1 MKHAF
6 IAALLA
12 VFIPLQASA
21 LDTDDM
27 LALAAMPLAVAAAS
41 EVSGVPVGDL
51 SHFVM
56 TLNRAQVPPVQVVQV
71 VRYAPAAFVVRDD
84 GPRFVEYV
92 DQQYYQGVTGS
103 SLVTVI
109 EDRYRTHYD
118 LDPQI
123 LMFDGPAP
131 AYVIRDDYIPPV
143 VVTRVAQYAPSY
155 APAYAVRDTGD
166 LLALAAMP
174 LAVAAVSNISGVP
187 VSDLSHFVATL
198 NLAQVPPTQFVQV
211 VRYAPAAFVVRD
223 SGPTFVEYVDQQYYG
238 GYTGTRLVRV
248 IENRYR
254 SYYDLEPQYLMYDG
268 PMTTYVVR
276 NDYVPPVVVTRV
288 AQYAPAYYGSSY
300 YAGDSLLGLVAMP
313 LAVAAVAE
321 MSGVPLNDLTMLVAS
336 LNAAR
341 MPPMQVV
348 EVLRYSPAPLFVD
361 SVWYDQPRFA
371 PYVRTQVVNGVRG
384 PALFDVIGQQLRTY
398 DVIPR
403 YEPIRSPDFV
413 FVEDEYFPPIVRTRV
428 ADVRAHPHGGPP
440 GQLKKELGLQTG
452 AEVVLGTRP
461 GWEVDERVVRSA
473 RVERDDRWSP
483 DVDRRRPVDRR
494 GIARDA
500 ERTSPAVARRDRAE
514 RRQAVTRDTTR
525 RGGEWKE
532 AERPRPQRERQQ
544 LDRSRGSE
552 KSSMQ
557 RQKKTERP
565 QRLERQS
572 EQRVK
577 PQRIERQRAERVRP
591 QRIERQRTERAARL
605 ERPRGGRSASV
616 APQRSRGSAQVAAG
630 EEERAAQ
637 GKAKTKGKGKGN
649 TK

>member
-12 VFIPLQASA
+12 VLVPLQASA
-21 LDTDDM
+21 LDNDDV

-51 SHFVM
+51 SHFVT
-56 TLNRAQVPPVQVVQV
+56 TLNRAYVPPAQVIQV

-84 GPRFVEYV
+84 GPRFVEFV

-118 LDPQI
+118 LEPQI
-123 LMFDGPAP
+123 LMFDAPAP

-143 VVTRVAQYAPSY
+143 VVTRVARY
-155 APAYAVRDTGD
+155 APAYAVRDSDD

-198 NLAQVPPTQFVQV
+198 NLARVPPTQFVQV

-223 SGPTFVEYVDQQYYG
+223 SGPTFVEFVDQQYYG

-276 NDYVPPVVVTRV
+276 DDYIPPVVVTRV
-288 AQYAPAYYGSSY
+288 AQYAPAYYGSTY
-300 YAGDSLLGLVAMP
+300 YAGNNLLGLVAMP
-313 LAVAAVAE
+313 LAVAAVAD
-321 MSGVPLNDLTMLVAS
+321 MSGVPINDLTMLVAS

-348 EVLRYSPAPLFVD
+348 EVLRYAPAPLYVD
-361 SVWYDQPRFA
+361 SFWYDEPRFV
-371 PYVRTQVVNGVRG
+371 PYVRAQVLNGVRG

-403 YEPIRSPDFV
+403 YEPIRSPDVV
-413 FVEDEYFPPIVRTRV
+413 FVRDEYFPPIVRTRV
-428 ADVRAHPHGGPP
+428 ADVRVHPHGGPP

-452 AEVVLGTRP
+452 AEVVHGTRP
-461 GWEVDERVVRSA
+461 GWVVDERVVRSA
-473 RVERDDRWSP
+473 RVDRDDPWRP
-483 DVDRRRPVDRR
+483 DVDRRRPVDQRR
-494 GIARDA
+494 IVRD
-500 ERTSPAVARRDRAE
+500 
-514 RRQAVTRDTTR
+514 
-525 RGGEWKE
+525 GEWKK

-552 KSSMQ
+552 KSSVQ
-557 RQKKTERP
+557 RSKKADRP
-565 QRLERQS
+565 QRLERQR

-577 PQRIERQRAERVRP
+577 PQRM
-591 QRIERQRTERAARL
+591 ERQRTQRAAQHRL
-605 ERPRGGRSASV
+605 ERPRSGRSASV
-616 APQRSRGSAQVAAG
+616 TSQRSRGSAKVAAG
-630 EEERAAQ
+630 DGRAE
-637 GKAKTKGKGKGN
+637 GNAKTKGKGKGN